1 MTIGNNNTSNI
12 VGKEDVRIVM
22 ISVGHRLVFKDVS
35 HIFYLTLN
43 LIFTSML
50 DNEKF

>member
-22 ISVGHRLVFKDVS
+22 TSVGHRLVFKDVS
-35 HIFYLTLN
+35 HIFLSNIEFDIY
-43 LIFTSML
+43 
-50 DNEKF
+50 